1 MLPVHL
7 RCACV
12 GLFCFGFLK
21 YDQRGFG
28 RHGRPHLLVGLPGS
42 QEAEDSSPASGFSG
56 PVSGTGQREWLPPF
70 PTSLGQA

>member
-1 MLPVHL
+1 MRTVLPIHL

-28 RHGRPHLLVGLPGS
+28 RHGGPHLLVGVTWECGVTW
-42 QEAEDSSPASGFSG
+42 ESGGRGFF
-56 PVSGTGQREWLPPF
+56 PRFWLLWPRERD
-70 PTSLGQA
+70 GAA